1 MLESRAA
8 CATYSLGALTRREMS
23 KSIQQ
28 HYISLAMRN
37 AYPGRQASPCPS
49 CARAAVQ
56 AVQASSENFPIHS
69 PQPAALHRERSAACD
84 GDEKQTELPKT
95 SNSRR
100 QRIAQLL
107 ESECE
112 KERVASRGIRRVGT
126 GRHATVDDGER
137 SKNSQPIP
145 RGVVQAQHSSKY
157 MQRDQIHTV
166 PYCAV
171 YKTSV
176 AVAAC
181 LRTRQTTDCLQ

>member
-8 CATYSLGALTRREMS
+8 CATVVSGCVDAAGDEQEHSATSSPWLCEMHTQVGKQAHALHAHILQCS
-23 KSIQQ
+23 
-28 HYISLAMRN
+28 N
-37 AYPGRQASPCPS
+37 
-49 CARAAVQ
+49 
-56 AVQASSENFPIHS
+56 ENLLIRS
-69 PQPAALHRERSAACD
+69 PQPAALQRERKAVCY

-95 SNSRR
+95 SNNRR

-107 ESECE
+107 ESERE

-126 GRHATVDDGER
+126 GHHATVDDGER

-157 MQRDQIHTV
+157 MQRGQIHTV

-171 YKTSV
+171 YKTTV
-176 AVAAC
+176 AVVAC
-181 LRTRQTTDCLQ
+181 LRTK

>member
-1 MLESRAA
+1 
-8 CATYSLGALTRREMS
+8 
-23 KSIQQ
+23 
-28 HYISLAMRN
+28 MRN

-49 CARAAVQ
+49 CAQAAVQ

-69 PQPAALHRERSAACD
+69 PHPAALHRERKAACD

-107 ESECE
+107 ESERE

-145 RGVVQAQHSSKY
+145 RGVVRVQAQQHSSKY
-157 MQRDQIHTV
+157 VQRDQIHTV
-166 PYCAV
+166 RYCAV
-171 YKTSV
+171 YKTTV
-176 AVAAC
+176 AVVAC
-181 LRTRQTTDCLQ
+181 LRTK